1 MPNRRHHCSRSQVI
15 AERAHAMR
23 INMTPSEARL
33 WEALRGSKLGVAF
46 RRQVPIGHYIVDFLA
61 PSARLIVEVDGGYH
75 AERASADARR
85 DRALERAGYRVVR
98 VSAERVMRE
107 FGAVVAEIRA
117 VLQVMTSKSSAA
129 SRARRSAHRC
139 FV

>member
-1 MPNRRHHCSRSQVI
+1 MPSRRHHCSRSQVI

-23 INMTPSEARL
+23 VNLTCSEARL
-33 WEALRGSKLGVAF
+33 WEELRGSKLGVGF
-46 RRQVPIGHYIVDFLA
+46 RRQAPIGAYIVDFVA

-75 AERASADARR
+75 AERAAADARR

-107 FGAVVAEIRA
+107 LGAVVAEIA
-117 VLQVMTSKSSAA
+117 SAL
-129 SRARRSAHRC
+129 C
-139 FV
+139 

>member
-1 MPNRRHHCSRSQVI
+1 
-15 AERAHAMR
+15 
-23 INMTPSEARL
+23 MTPSEARL